1 MRQQFAKS
9 CENAEPNPESTATSS
24 ILSLGDSRTPELH
37 WVEMTR
43 LPGTGKRASGAS
55 TPPPA
60 DGDGPT
66 TSVRSLSASVSTRLA
81 SGPEIAFEDSGLEGS
96 GPVSGRRMAY
106 AAGQAIAGKYELLRP
121 LGSGG
126 MGEVWVAHHLSL
138 DIDVAVKFIGDV
150 GAQESGLAERLLEEA
165 RNTAR
170 LGHPAIVRALDFGHT
185 ERNDPFIVLE
195 LLAGEDLATRIEQ
208 RGPLSPEQ
216 AVATLLPVVHAL
228 SAVHESGIVHR
239 DIKPENVFLAEA
251 ELGLQAKLLDF
262 GIARKTD
269 RVRRLTV
276 RDTALGTPDYMSPE
290 QARGETS
297 DARTDQWSFCVVLFE
312 AITNQRPFDADNYNA
327 LLRTIIDDA
336 PKSLLSFGLDQP
348 ELWDI
353 LSRGLAKSASFRY
366 PSMRDLGEELA
377 RWLLSR
383 GITEDSVGTS
393 LRRAWLKEISSVVS
407 IKDFIDPVELVSAP
421 AMAALERASTQMQAP
436 VGAAASRE
444 APISVRVRSNPGS
457 AHVPVVAALEEALKS
472 STENHSVPDLEALA
486 ELHRGGDPEDRL
498 RRDAQRRVVVTLAV
512 IVFVVF
518 GTALS
523 ILVGTGVIVL

>member
-1 MRQQFAKS
+1 M
-9 CENAEPNPESTATSS
+9 
-24 ILSLGDSRTPELH
+24 D
-37 WVEMTR
+37 
-43 LPGTGKRASGAS
+43 
-55 TPPPA
+55 
-60 DGDGPT
+60 
-66 TSVRSLSASVSTRLA
+66 
-81 SGPEIAFEDSGLEGS
+81 GS

-106 AAGQAIAGKYELLRP
+106 APGVIVADKYELLRP

-150 GAQESGLAERLLEEA
+150 GTQESGLAERLLEEA

-185 ERNDPFIVLE
+185 ERGDPFIVLE

-208 RGPLSPEQ
+208 RGPLHAEQ
-216 AVATLLPVVHAL
+216 AVATLLPIVHAL
-228 SAVHESGIVHR
+228 SAVHDSGIVHR

-276 RDTALGTPDYMSPE
+276 RDIALGTPDYMSPE

-312 AITNQRPFDADNYNA
+312 AMTGGRPFDADNYNA

-336 PKSLLSFGLDQP
+336 PKPLSAYGVDQP

-353 LSRGLAKSASFRY
+353 LTRGLAKLAVDRY
-366 PSMRDLGEELA
+366 PTMRDLGEALA
-377 RWLLSR
+377 RWLLDR
-383 GITEDSVGTS
+383 GVQEDSVGTS
-393 LRRAWLKEISSVVS
+393 LRRAWLKEVSSVMS
-407 IKDFIDPVELVSAP
+407 IKDLVSPVEVVSGP
-421 AMAALERASTQMQAP
+421 AMAALERASTQAQP
-436 VGAAASRE
+436 SISSPNAAD
-444 APISVRVRSNPGS
+444 APISVRVRPTPGGPHG
-457 AHVPVVAALEEALKS
+457 AVMIALEEALKVPS
-472 STENHSVPDLEALA
+472 EQQSVPDLAALA

-498 RRDAQRRVVVTLAV
+498 RRDARRRVVVTLAV
-512 IVFVVF
+512 IVIVVF

-523 ILVGTGVIVL
+523 ILVGTGILVW